1 MRNKNNQD
9 KLRKALKEFRKF
21 RLQLKASRKDETLET
36 KLVKLQQQTKFEM
49 EQLMN
54 NISMLDELEQKVSK
68 AESLIRK
75 ITSITERNNQQGE
88 ELLIA
93 LSRNS

>member
-1 MRNKNNQD
+1 MRNKNNQE

-21 RLQLKASRKDETLET
+21 RLQLKVSRKDETLET

-75 ITSITERNNQQGE
+75 IASITERNNQQGE